1 MIEQRVN
8 KELNKE
14 QIDLKIASLTL
25 CDNIL
30 TIGTAI
36 TAVIAFFGI
45 LSTFKPDGLLVLKS
59 MLIIPLYKLVLASI
73 FAFIAQQYKKQCLE
87 NHKLTKLNNAILLN
101 ILTITLMISSAQQIC
116 AILSGFY
123 SSGSYSYYIVILV
136 ALATLLLLQP
146 NLVLRMTFS
155 MILICSVDFVLHVV
169 IKLLCS
175 VDYDVKKD
183 ITVLINSAV
192 AVILATT
199 ASYYLATV
207 FHKIFTMY
215 CLREAKLRYYKVI
228 AETDVL
234 TKISNRRAFDLD
246 MDLLSTAH
254 LKNLAIAMFDIDD
267 FKKFNDDYGHA
278 TGDYVL
284 EQVGRLIS
292 VFNDTKGIE
301 AYRYGGEELVV
312 IFSYIPPN
320 FNIEEQIENFRHA
333 VSEVKIPNVER
344 TITISAGLAYCNI
357 SVAKDSDENK
367 QLLIKTCKEADAKLY
382 EAKQTGKNKLCISH
396 IKA

>member
-320 FNIEEQIENFRHA
+320 FNIEEHIENFRHA